1 LAAGEQLFIKPRA
14 RQNTKETR
22 ASARAQ
28 AFQAILRGA
37 AGLDLQGDGRTQAAS
52 GPPTDEMT
60 FLLQSAKLSPSVRHV
75 ARQERN
81 APGERKTL

>member
-1 LAAGEQLFIKPRA
+1 
-14 RQNTKETR
+14 
-22 ASARAQ
+22 
-28 AFQAILRGA
+28 
-37 AGLDLQGDGRTQAAS
+37 
-52 GPPTDEMT
+52 MT